1 MGNGVA
7 VGVGGVVGTAVAV
20 GLGVTPEGAG
30 VSIVMTGAVAVGS
43 AALLGGVV
51 AVAVGREPGVDVGRM
66 RITRGVGVAVTSAA
80 DTCNGCGVS
89 ANGTERFALRVG
101 ASFGVALSAMGAT
114 TARPVRTTAAMI
126 PVATPCRR
134 VADVTTLG
142 TALQLMATR
151 TRSDELPV
159 RVLVA
164 SPLALRER

>member
-1 MGNGVA
+1 M
-7 VGVGGVVGTAVAV
+7 
-20 GLGVTPEGAG
+20 
-30 VSIVMTGAVAVGS
+30 VMTGAVAVGS

-89 ANGTERFALRVG
+89 ANGTERVALRVC

-126 PVATPCRR
+126 PITNPSRR
-134 VADVTTLG
+134 VADVTAMGTVLQSWRPGQGSMGGLFASWSLLSSHSGSGEDLELRLAPRKGLHLG
-142 TALQLMATR
+142 H
-151 TRSDELPV
+151 D
-159 RVLVA
+159 
-164 SPLALRER
+164 